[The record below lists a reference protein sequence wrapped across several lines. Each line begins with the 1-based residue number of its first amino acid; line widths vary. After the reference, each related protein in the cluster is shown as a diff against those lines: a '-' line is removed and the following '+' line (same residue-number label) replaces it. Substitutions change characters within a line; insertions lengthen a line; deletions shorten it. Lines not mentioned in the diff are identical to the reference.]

1 MNQSESPAD
10 ASVDAVVIGAGV
22 VGLAVARALAM
33 SGLEVIILEAA
44 NAIGTET
51 SSRHSEVIHAGIYYR
66 ANSLKAELCLRG
78 KHLLYEYCDQHG
90 VAYRRC
96 GKLIVA
102 TDQVQLATL
111 ESLAERAQTNGVEQ
125 MQMVSVR
132 QVAELE
138 PELFCTGALHSGST
152 GIIDSHGFML
162 SLLGEAESHGA
173 SLALLSR
180 VVGLSSDRDGVRL
193 SVATDGARDPDF
205 SLQASLVVNCAGHQA
220 PALARSV
227 PAPAANLPAAAP
239 LAKGNYFR
247 FAGKAP
253 CSRLIYP
260 VPEPGGLGVHLT
272 LDLGGQA
279 RFGPDVEW
287 VDSFDYAV
295 EPRRAEGFY
304 QAIRRYWP
312 GLPDGALVPDYAG
325 IRPKVVVNDEIHD
338 DFVIHSDAT
347 DKRAHRMIHLLGIE
361 SPGLTSSL
369 AIAERV
375 AAMV

>member
-1 MNQSESPAD
+1 MNQSESLPD

-22 VGLAVARALAM
+22 VGLAVSRALAM

-66 ANSLKAELCLRG
+66 ADSLKAELCLRG

-90 VAYRRC
+90 VDYRRC

-102 TDQVQLATL
+102 TDQAQQATL
-111 ESLAERAQTNGVEQ
+111 ESLAARAQANGVEQ
-125 MQMVSVR
+125 MQMLSAR
-132 QVAELE
+132 KVADLE
-138 PELFCTGALHSGST
+138 PELFCTGALLSGST
-152 GIIDSHGFML
+152 GIIDSHGLML

-173 SLALLSR
+173 NLALLSR
-180 VVGLSSDRDGVRL
+180 VVSLLPNDDGIRL

-205 SLQASLVVNCAGHQA
+205 SLQTSLVVNCAGHQA
-220 PALARSV
+220 PALARSL
-227 PAPAANLPAAAP
+227 PRPSENLPAAAP

-295 EPRRAEGFY
+295 ESNRAEGFY

-325 IRPKVVVNDEIHD
+325 IRPKVLVDDQIHD
-338 DFVIHSDAT
+338 DFVIHSGC
-347 DKRAHRMIHLLGIE
+347 H
-361 SPGLTSSL
+361 
-369 AIAERV
+369 
-375 AAMV
+375 